1 MHPAERRHG
10 RTRGRLLISERG
22 DLLRVFGF
30 ALLLALVLVG
40 CTSTSSEMLASGK
53 NLELNYTP
61 PQQHMTGESCASNY
75 FGIPTSANDPSV
87 QQAVNNAASAS
98 PGSQMMTEMTIHRDI
113 LIALA
118 YNQACVKVDGTGVR
132 QSTGSKYL
140 DAVRRDYDW
149 ND

>member
-1 MHPAERRHG
+1 MHPNEKRHG
-10 RTRGRLLISERG
+10 RTRARPSITEKG
-22 DLLRVFGF
+22 DRLRVFGF
-30 ALLLALVLVG
+30 AILPALVLAG
-40 CTSTSSEMLASGK
+40 CTSTSSEMLASGR

-61 PQQHMTGESCASNY
+61 PQLRMTGESCASNY
-75 FGIPTSANDPSV
+75 FGIPTSANEPSV
-87 QQAVNNAASAS
+87 QQAVNNAASVS
-98 PGSQMMTEMTIHRDI
+98 PGSQMMTGMTVHRDV

-132 QSTGSKYL
+132 QTTGSKYL